1 MGSGSPG
8 ARPDVWQDKRL
19 TELDPW
25 YSKANDILKVAKAP
39 NMAFNLRTAEVDNVM
54 SQRVTEI
61 MLNKAT
67 PAEGAE
73 KMTKEMQAILDQP
86 R

>member
-1 MGSGSPG
+1 
-8 ARPDVWQDKRL
+8 
-19 TELDPW
+19 
-25 YSKANDILKVAKAP
+25 
-39 NMAFNLRTAEVDNVM
+39 MA
-54 SQRVTEI
+54 QRVTEI